1 MRTFI
6 LVRGPDRTLAL
17 ASVEHLVRSIKK
29 KEGIVV
35 VSPTGNVHIDDL
47 KEGSVTVIPLQDEDS
62 LVHVIDEAKT
72 RYTVIA
78 VGPEA
83 SLNAQRA
90 VNHMKGKGSVGWVS
104 GLEIKTFPE
113 GTPVQNCHTVVIEYP
128 SSDTEVKTITFDA
141 ESYYGGLSSKKLSG
155 KKIRT

>member
-6 LVRGPDRTLAL
+6 LVRGPVREASLK
-17 ASVEHLVRSIKK
+17 SVEDLVRSIRK

-35 VSPTGNVHIDDL
+35 ISPTDDLHIDNL

-62 LVHVIDEAKT
+62 VVHVIDEAVT

-83 SLNAQRA
+83 SLNAERA
-90 VNHMKGKGSVGWVS
+90 VKNLQNKGSVAWVK
-104 GLEIKTFPE
+104 GLEVKTFPE
-113 GTPVQNCHTVVIEYP
+113 GISIAHCHSVVIEYP
-128 SSDTEVKTITFDA
+128 SPDTEVKTIMFDSQ
-141 ESYYGGLSSKKLSG
+141 SYYGGLSNRKLSG
-155 KKIRT
+155 RKLVI